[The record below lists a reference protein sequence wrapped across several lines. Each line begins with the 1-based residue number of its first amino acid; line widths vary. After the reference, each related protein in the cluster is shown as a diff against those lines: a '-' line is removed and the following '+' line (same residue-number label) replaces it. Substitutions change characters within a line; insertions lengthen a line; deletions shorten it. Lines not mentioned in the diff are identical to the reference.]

1 MRVLCNILCLYKWK
15 FYKRAVIE
23 FSFLRYDNEAHKK
36 VERERVIQG
45 PNTCLETELYF
56 VIVWKWLAVGGFV

>member
-1 MRVLCNILCLYKWK
+1 MRVLCNILCLCKWK

-23 FSFLRYDNEAHKK
+23 FSFLRYDNGANIK

-45 PNTCLETELYF
+45 RNTCEEKSFTS
-56 VIVWKWLAVGGFV
+56 W